1 MSKLVATYAEGFFA
15 VFTESRS
22 GMQQRA
28 LIDIGGKVPTPKEMA
43 ELAGT
48 LSDHWGWANAV
59 GNSSQSTHKAI
70 AKPAPKDKRAYVS
83 PKESGEPVGEQR
95 NQMILDYLANHPKSP
110 AKEIISGLGW
120 EPTVARMS
128 RWHHAFKA
136 LVTANAIVYEIAK
149 QSNANGRMHVYS
161 LPK

>member
-1 MSKLVATYAEGFFA
+1 MAKLVATYAEGFFA

-48 LSDHWGWANAV
+48 LSDHWGWANV
-59 GNSSQSTHKAI
+59 IETPT
-70 AKPAPKDKRAYVS
+70 AKPAKQLPTVKRTRE
-83 PKESGEPVGEQR
+83 KEIPQEERERLTVGF
-95 NQMILDYLANHPKSP
+95 LAKHPKSD
-110 AKEIISGLGW
+110 AREIISGCGY
-120 EPTVARMS
+120 EPDPKRIGRWNHSFVLMMKAQTIIAEQVAYRNGK
-128 RWHHAFKA
+128 H
-136 LVTANAIVYEIAK
+136 LVRKY
-149 QSNANGRMHVYS
+149 VYS

>member
-1 MSKLVATYAEGFFA
+1 MAKLVATYAEGFFA
-15 VFTESRS
+15 VFTENRS

-28 LIDIGGKVPTPKEMA
+28 LIDIGDKVPTPKEMA

-48 LSDHWGWANAV
+48 LSDHWGWANVIEKAPSKPV
-59 GNSSQSTHKAI
+59 KAI
-70 AKPAPKDKRAYVS
+70 AHSDPKAKRAYVS
-83 PKESGEPVGEQR
+83 PKESGEPVGAER

-110 AKEIISGLGW
+110 AKEIISALGW

-136 LVTANAIVYEIAK
+136 LVTANAIVYEIAR

-161 LPK
+161 LP